1 MTVVADGREI
11 GCTLSG
17 EDQHVRLISLLG
29 YKVDIAP
36 GPQALIFQYEDRPG
50 RVGTIGSIL
59 GDAGINI
66 TTMQIVNDPE
76 AGQAIVYMNI
86 EGELDDSVLAK
97 LCENLEDL
105 KNLWY
110 VKL

>member
-1 MTVVADGREI
+1 M
-11 GCTLSG
+11 
-17 EDQHVRLISLLG
+17 
-29 YKVDIAP
+29 
-36 GPQALIFQYEDRPG
+36 
-50 RVGTIGSIL
+50 GTIGPSS
-59 GDAGINI
+59 ATPAINI
-66 TTMQIVNDPE
+66 TTMQIVNDPD

-97 LCENLEDL
+97 LRESLEDL

>member
-1 MTVVADGREI
+1 MRT
-11 GCTLSG
+11 
-17 EDQHVRLISLLG
+17 Q
-29 YKVDIAP
+29 
-36 GPQALIFQYEDRPG
+36 PQALIFQYEDRPG
-50 RVGTIGSIL
+50 RVGAIGSIL

-97 LCENLEDL
+97 LRENLADL